1 MPALAEPASDKL
13 AEARNVETENHFA
26 FDRRGCPAVEQ
37 QLCSADDASAEHPPD
52 ICNHGQPPTR
62 EAIGAFSEGTK
73 KAKAGELREASQP
86 TKESQPLPVHEKLP
100 QRLNSRPRV
109 AGIG

>member
-1 MPALAEPASDKL
+1 MLALAEPASDKF
-13 AEARNVETENHFA
+13 AEARNLETEKHFA
-26 FDRRGCPAVEQ
+26 IDRRDCPAVEQ
-37 QLCSADDASAEHPPD
+37 QLCSADNATAEHPPD
-52 ICNHGQPPTR
+52 IRNHRQPPTR

-73 KAKAGELREASQP
+73 KAEAGELREASQP

-109 AGIG
+109 AGLG